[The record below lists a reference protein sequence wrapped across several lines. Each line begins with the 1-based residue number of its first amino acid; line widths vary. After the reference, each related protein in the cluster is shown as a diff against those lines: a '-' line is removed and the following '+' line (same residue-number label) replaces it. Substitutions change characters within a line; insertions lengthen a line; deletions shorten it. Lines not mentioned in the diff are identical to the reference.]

1 MSHVA
6 AAARAR
12 DRHKTGFRILM
23 SVTEQRSRII
33 LTGFTGILGKR
44 FAYRLA
50 ALGYEVVCPIRAG
63 SEAEANSRFQT
74 VFHGMRDLLPGFDE
88 SLSGRIRAIPGD
100 VREKGLG
107 ISSALLEE
115 LRGPRTRG
123 IWHLAACLDLTET
136 KSQDVYDTNFLGT
149 LHVLDFAKAQGIGEL
164 HYFSTF
170 GSSGKLH
177 EGIVREIPGI
187 RPPSFRNT
195 YERTKWEA
203 ERQIWQSQVRGEVQA
218 TIYRPSIVVGDSLF
232 GRYEQF
238 NVFNHPFDIA
248 SSVRTRL
255 CKKQHINPRTGTLH
269 YGLRLPGD
277 ENDTLNIVP
286 LDFVMDTVMKI
297 YAVPGSTG
305 RVYHIVNPNPPSLRL
320 TMEIFKRNE
329 PWEGLRWEKY
339 RPEDGFLNPFE
350 KFIARQ
356 LAFLAPYLQ
365 GEPTY
370 DCSNVQAILAFHGGL
385 PPLDNDT
392 FLDAISKRG
401 ILHGWQ
407 EVRADAT
414 TAARLGRRR
423 ELESDFV
430 WPEGSGPVVDFA
442 PHHPVEELAPPPPSY
457 TTAERLLGKAYLVQE
472 MLFSLRRKGAND
484 TAVSGARDLVLVPFG
499 MGTTR
504 RGEAENYCYHS
515 NPKLADQVFEQ
526 MNQTVGFDLRAFA
539 RRPIPGHEHHGDLH
553 DACCWA
559 VADDLIHV
567 LRLFRDI
574 QQTGGAGFVPRLQI
588 LPHSAGT
595 YLAGWLSGIVSF
607 QDMVLIVHQCSHLMS
622 ENVRLSSLK
631 ETDHWFFDDRMKL
644 TATERTQLQEI
655 RQQVDPLGEL
665 PRDALANRLN
675 GDLELVFSL
684 SSHMLKKLI
693 ADVHE
698 HRIGVSVGITMSPNA
713 AVFVGNALE
722 MARFH
727 QLFTGIR
734 KLELKRVMVDAK
746 GTPHCQRLARGAR
759 HAAELLKIYD
769 EQGRLRDPVVP
780 LLSCTG
786 EVVRTR
792 QAFIEA
798 ITGIADQPL
807 RFDAMIEKALDTGG
821 RHFVLLQSGMSSAA
835 GDLFNAIIRNHA
847 NVKGVKAVHIY
858 QPALL
863 TAEPHPVC
871 QILEKRAD
879 AVVPEATQQSMADT
893 THWYERLLSEAQSA
907 TRGRW
912 ALVAE
917 GPKHV
922 ERGVRPS
929 EFQVVDGEV
938 AEVSGWDEHEAVMEQ
953 KSKIGV

>member
-1 MSHVA
+1 
-6 AAARAR
+6 
-12 DRHKTGFRILM
+12 M

-33 LTGFTGILGKR
+33 LTGFTGVLGKR

-63 SEAEANSRFQT
+63 SEAEAKSRFQT
-74 VFHGMRDLLPGFDE
+74 VFHGMRDLVPGFDE

-107 ISSALLEE
+107 IPSALLEE
-115 LRGPRTRG
+115 LRGPRTRS

-149 LHVLDFAKAQGIGEL
+149 LHVLEFAKAQGIGEL

-203 ERQIWQSQVRGEVQA
+203 ERQIWQSQVRGEIQA

-255 CKKQHINPRTGTLH
+255 CKKQHIDPRTGTLH
-269 YGLRLPGD
+269 YDLRLPGD
-277 ENDTLNIVP
+277 ENHTLNIVP

-370 DCSNVQAILAFHGGL
+370 DYSNVQAILAFHGGL

-407 EVRADAT
+407 EVRADAAM
-414 TAARLGRRR
+414 AARLGRHG

-559 VADDLIHV
+559 VTDDLIHV

-607 QDMVLIVHQCSHLMS
+607 QDMALIAHQCSHLMS
-622 ENVRLSSLK
+622 ENVRLSSLE

-644 TATERTQLQEI
+644 TATERTLLQEI

-665 PRDALANRLN
+665 PRDALASRLN

-769 EQGRLRDPVVP
+769 EQGRLHDPVVP

-821 RHFVLLQSGMSSAA
+821 RHFVLIQSGMSSAA

-847 NVKGVKAVHIY
+847 NVKGIKAVHIY

-871 QILEKRAD
+871 EILEKRAD
-879 AVVPEATQQSMADT
+879 AVVPEAAQQSMADT
-893 THWYERLLSEAQSA
+893 THWYEHLLSEAQSA

-917 GPKHV
+917 GPKHIGRDV
-922 ERGVRPS
+922 EPCEVR
-929 EFQVVDGEV
+929 VVDGEV
-938 AEVSGWDEHEAVMEQ
+938 AKVSGWDEHETVMEQ
-953 KSKIGV
+953 KSKIRVST